1 MRRDTEDAEVVW
13 SIDKRA
19 IKVMAMVYMTG
30 FCRAMAMAVAIKN
43 YSGRCAPCRGL
54 RV

>member
-1 MRRDTEDAEVVW
+1 MRRDTEDAEVVL
-13 SIDKRA
+13 SMDKRA
-19 IKVMAMVYMTG
+19 VRVMAMVYMTG
-30 FCRAMAMAVAIKN
+30 FCRTMAMAIKN